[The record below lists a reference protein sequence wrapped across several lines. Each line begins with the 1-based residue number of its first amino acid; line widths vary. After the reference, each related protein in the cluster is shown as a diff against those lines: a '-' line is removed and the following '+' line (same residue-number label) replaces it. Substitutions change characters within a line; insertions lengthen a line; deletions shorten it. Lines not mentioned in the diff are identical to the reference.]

1 MERAMATFVSAE
13 MAAQQRLQHR
23 QETRDDS
30 PPAKRMHA
38 VWRALWWLLLV
49 NALLFWGLT
58 GIIAAV

>member
-1 MERAMATFVSAE
+1 MATFVSAE
-13 MAAQQRLQHR
+13 MAAQQRLQRR

-58 GIIAAV
+58 GLIASA